1 MDVISAHVLRIIII
15 ILIAILVWVVTQ
27 LLTRSFIVY
36 ISVGTA
42 KGQRL
47 RTLTSLVRSTISVV
61 IASFALV
68 MILWELGVTIAPV
81 LASAGIVGLAIGF
94 GAQTLVKDVIS
105 GLFILIENQFGEG
118 DEVEIADKKG
128 VVEKITLRTVWLK
141 DEAGAVHI
149 IPNGSIVVVSNFS
162 KHKN

>member
-1 MDVISAHVLRIIII
+1 MDVFSTHILRIIII

-47 RTLTSLVRSTISVV
+47 RTLTSLVKSTISVV
-61 IASFALV
+61 IAGFALV
-68 MILWELGVTIAPV
+68 MVLWELGVTIAPV

-118 DEVEIADKKG
+118 DEVEISDKKG

-141 DEAGAVHI
+141 DETGAVHI